1 MGEVGQ
7 VLRGGGLGWGLVLV
21 TVASQASRDPVAGVG
36 VSRRRWGWVGG
47 WATSGVGVSLWFWLR
62 KQQVSGQPL
71 QQPLRVP
78 TPSQT
83 PRTHPPRGTKES
95 AVLTFGKNYQI
106 PLPFAISH
114 FSFFK
119 KNIIPNILGGL

>member
-1 MGEVGQ
+1 MG
-7 VLRGGGLGWGLVLV
+7 
-21 TVASQASRDPVAGVG
+21 
-36 VSRRRWGWVGG
+36 GG
-47 WATSGVGVSLWFWLR
+47 WATSGVGASLWFRLR

-71 QQPLRVP
+71 QQPLCVP

-119 KNIIPNILGGL
+119 KKYYPKHPGRPLIS